1 MKVDTKLVIR
11 AREGDREAFS
21 EIYYACYK
29 DMYNFAFY
37 TFGNPEDAADVVS
50 DTFVEILKGIG
61 KLRAAE
67 SFAPW
72 AFKILSGRCK
82 KEISARI
89 RRRGEL
95 PFEDF
100 SEMPS
105 FGSENLEG
113 DIAEKATLAKALSEL
128 EPEERIILILSALYG
143 YTHREIAKIFGIP
156 RGTVSSKL
164 HRIYAKLRRRLCEK

>member
-113 DIAEKATLAKALSEL
+113 DIAEKATFAKALSEL

-143 YTHREIAKIFGIP
+143 YTHREIAKILGIP

>member
-89 RRRGEL
+89 KRRGEL
-95 PFEDF
+95 PLEDF

-105 FGSENLEG
+105 IGSENLEG

-128 EPEERIILILSALYG
+128 EPEERMILILSALYG
-143 YTHREIAKIFGIP
+143 YTHREIAGIIGKP
-156 RGTVSSKL
+156 QSTVGSKL
-164 HRIYAKLRRRLCEK
+164 YRTYGKLRKKIAEK

>member
-89 RRRGEL
+89 KRRGEL

-105 FGSENLEG
+105 IGSENLEG

-143 YTHREIAKIFGIP
+143 YTHREIAKILGIP

>member
-89 RRRGEL
+89 KRRGEL

-105 FGSENLEG
+105 IGSENFEG

-143 YTHREIAKIFGIP
+143 YTHREIAKILGIP